1 MFITHG
7 NGLLITAIFW
17 GAIVLIVFV
26 SNFFGYR
33 ERTSRHRMIEKLAE
47 KGQPIPPE
55 LLNGSGNGRYYY
67 DGGGY
72 RGGWYRYSLAGGIYM
87 MCVGVALF
95 VFLWAM
101 TTGDF
106 NNFFGGDNDFH
117 WSGPGWLPF
126 VGIFPFMIGVSR
138 VLAYIFDRPRTPPT
152 Q

>member
-1 MFITHG
+1 MIVTHG
-7 NGLLITAIFW
+7 NGLLISAIFW
-17 GAIVLIVFV
+17 GAIVLIVLI

-33 ERTSRHRMIEKLAE
+33 ERASRHRAIERLAE

-55 LLNGSGNGRYYY
+55 LTNGFGRGYG
-67 DGGGY
+67 DGP
-72 RGGWYRYSLAGGIYM
+72 RSWRRYSLSGGIYM

-101 TTGDF
+101 TTGDL
-106 NNFFGGDNDFH
+106 NTFFGGDSDVH

-126 VGIFPFMIGVSR
+126 VAIFPFMIGFSR
-138 VLAYIFDRPRTPPT
+138 VLAYIFDRPRTPPA

>member
-1 MFITHG
+1 MIVTHG
-7 NGLLITAIFW
+7 NGLLISAIFW
-17 GAIVLIVFV
+17 GAIVLIVFI

-33 ERTSRHRMIEKLAE
+33 ERASRHRAIERLAE

-55 LLNGSGNGRYYY
+55 LLNGNGRGYYG
-67 DGGGY
+67 DGR
-72 RGGWYRYSLAGGIYM
+72 RGWHRYSLSGGIYM

-106 NNFFGGDNDFH
+106 NTFFGVDGNDFQ

-126 VGIFPFMIGVSR
+126 VAIFPFMIGFSR
-138 VLAYIFDRPRTPPT
+138 VLAYRFDRPRTPP

>member
-1 MFITHG
+1 MIVTHG

-17 GAIVLIVFV
+17 GAIVLIVFL

-55 LLNGSGNGRYYY
+55 LLNGNGNGRYY
-67 DGGGY
+67 DGGY
-72 RGGWYRYSLAGGIYM
+72 RGGWHRYSLAGGIYM

-106 NNFFGGDNDFH
+106 NGFFGGDNDFH

-126 VGIFPFMIGVSR
+126 VGIFPFMIGFSR
-138 VLAYIFDRPRTPPT
+138 VLAYFFDRPRNPP
-152 Q
+152 QP

>member
-1 MFITHG
+1 MIVTHG
-7 NGLLITAIFW
+7 NGLLISAIFW

-55 LLNGSGNGRYYY
+55 LLSGNGYRYSDSY
-67 DGGGY
+67 GY
-72 RGGWYRYSLAGGIYM
+72 RGGWHRYSLAGGIYM

-106 NNFFGGDNDFH
+106 NNFFGGDNGFQ

-126 VGIFPFMIGVSR
+126 VGIFPFMIGFSR
-138 VLAYIFDRPRTPPT
+138 VLAYFFDRPRTPP

>member
-55 LLNGSGNGRYYY
+55 LLNGNGNGRYY
-67 DGGGY
+67 DGYGY
-72 RGGWYRYSLAGGIYM
+72 RGGWHRYSLAGGIYM

-106 NNFFGGDNDFH
+106 NGIFGGDGDFH
-117 WSGPGWLPF
+117 WGGPGWLPF
-126 VGIFPFMIGVSR
+126 VGIFPFMIGFSR
-138 VLAYIFDRPRTPPT
+138 VLAYIFDRPRNPP

>member
-55 LLNGSGNGRYYY
+55 LLSGNGNGRYY

-72 RGGWYRYSLAGGIYM
+72 RGGWHRYSLAGGIYL
-87 MCVGVALF
+87 MCIGAALF

-101 TTGDF
+101 TTGNF
-106 NNFFGGDNDFH
+106 NSLFGDGDMGG
-117 WSGPGWLPF
+117 SGPGWLPF
-126 VGIFPFMIGVSR
+126 VAIFPFMIGFSR
-138 VLAYIFDRPRTPPT
+138 VLAHFFDRPRTPL